1 MRTMVA
7 CFLPNQGTDS
17 HNSKVNLANIM
28 WKLYYQLC
36 AAKDLSFLGK
46 VKKKCSVDSMS
57 MFLAIKE
64 GGE

>member
-36 AAKDLSFLGK
+36 AAKDLSFLVK
-46 VKKKCSVDSMS
+46 VKKKK
-57 MFLAIKE
+57 MFS
-64 GGE
+64 